1 MASLAYHHIADLIAE
16 HILHNKKDDV
26 LAMLQSSSY
35 DGEWVKACSEIQEED
50 PNTIEAFSKILPR
63 FQMAIVDN
71 GHHGVLV
78 SRITL
83 MSKIISPYI
92 IYDQAAR
99 RDTGLTSVKHMYIC
113 LRNFTEVFC
122 TLVNDHS
129 VMHNMRKAS
138 SLIHQLEQAAA
149 RATGTHEE
157 GDGLKTIT
165 GDLTSIHNR
174 LKRALTTSLHELSNI
189 PEDIY
194 EGLSMEY
201 REAAKHF
208 NDKMKDIIP
217 MIDTNQTLIFHGTM
231 ENIRINNKQ
240 QWQFIN
246 GSCTHY

>member
-1 MASLAYHHIADLIAE
+1 MASMAYHHIAKLISD

-26 LAMLQSSSY
+26 LEMLQSSNY
-35 DGEWVKACSEIQEED
+35 DDEWVKACSEIHED
-50 PNTIEAFSKILPR
+50 DPDTIEAFSNILPR
-63 FQMAIVDN
+63 FQIAIVDN
-71 GHHGVLV
+71 GDHGVLV

-99 RDTGLTSVKHMYIC
+99 RDTGLASVKNMYLC

-122 TLVNDHS
+122 TLVKDHS
-129 VMHNMRKAS
+129 VMHNMHKTS
-138 SLIHQLEQAAA
+138 SLINQLEQAAA
-149 RATGTHEE
+149 RATGTHGE

-165 GDLTSIHNR
+165 GELTSIHDR
-174 LKRALTTSLHELSNI
+174 LKKALTTSLHELSNI

-194 EGLSMEY
+194 DGLNMKY

-217 MIDTNQTLIFHGTM
+217 MIDINQTLIFQDFF
-231 ENIRINNKQ
+231 ISQDQ
-240 QWQFIN
+240 QQAAMAI
-246 GSCTHY
+246 HQ